1 MNKILIVAMSTVLL
15 ANTHAYAI
23 DVHDDNIAAHPAANN
38 ESIAAV
44 ANMSVATATYDAP
57 AGWHRSDNKGIV
69 TFTAPEQDA
78 KLVIVA
84 ISSTKSAE
92 AAAAAAWA
100 IHDPNFARDIRL
112 NTPAAADRGWDFMR
126 RIEYQTSPSEKKLV
140 YANVYS
146 NGSQWQVVLLDGDSG
161 TISKRRA
168 ALDSVFESFAL
179 EGYTPEDFSKLKPH
193 PLTAER
199 IELLKKFVSDSAN
212 SLSIPGVGFSLIQ
225 DGKVVFE
232 GGVGVKSFDSVEP
245 VDKNTK
251 FMIASNTK
259 GMTTLLLAKLVE
271 MGKLRWDDRVI
282 DHYPAFRL
290 GDQKTTERVLVRHLV
305 CACTGLPRKDFY
317 WMFNNTPTTPASAT
331 FDDLAAMAPTSGF
344 GELYQYNNQ
353 MPAAAGFLAGYI
365 LYPEMEIGA
374 AYDKAMQTYI
384 FDPLGMTET
393 TFSMRQGMKGNFAT
407 PHALNIDHK
416 IEIIEQTTDRG
427 FNYLATAYRPS
438 GAAWSSPHDLIKYI
452 QNELTQG
459 AGHNGKRLFAADP
472 LLERRKPG
480 VSAGKDRAYGMGL
493 ATKKIAGVEIVEHGG
508 SLAGFRSQIVIIPG
522 ANAGAVIL
530 TNAEAGAALLS
541 PFGRR
546 LVEILYNGDEK
557 AFGQV
562 AVAAEIQRL
571 NWNKFKQDLTI
582 PADPKTVA
590 DLAKHYHSAE
600 LGSLDIRQVNGATV
614 FDPGV
619 WSSRIATKKNPDGTI
634 SVVLTEGFILGTEAV
649 IGKANDKRTLT
660 LIGAQH
666 KYVFTEVDEGTK
678 ASGR

>member
-1 MNKILIVAMSTVLL
+1 MNKILIIAMSTVLL
-15 ANTHAYAI
+15 ANPPSVAI
-23 DVHDDNIAAHPAANN
+23 DIHN
-38 ESIAAV
+38 ESIATHPTTNKEFSSAAV
-44 ANMSVATATYDAP
+44 DMSVVTATYDAP
-57 AGWHRSDNKGIV
+57 PGWSKSGKEGIV
-69 TFTAPEQDA
+69 TFTAPEKDA

-84 ISSTKSAE
+84 ISSAISAE

-100 IHDPNFARDIRL
+100 IHDPDFARDIKQ
-112 NTPAAADRGWDFMR
+112 NTPAAADRGWDIMR
-126 RIEYQTSPSEKKLV
+126 QIEYQTSPSEEKLV
-140 YANVYS
+140 SANVYS
-146 NGSQWQVVLLDGDSG
+146 TGSQWQVVLLDGDRG

-168 ALDSVFESFAL
+168 ALDRVFESFAL
-179 EGYTPEDFSKLKPH
+179 EGYIPEDLSKLKPQ

-212 SLSIPGVGFSLIQ
+212 ILSIPGVGFSVIQ

-232 GGVGVKSFDSVEP
+232 GGVGVKSFDSIEP

-259 GMTTLLLAKLVE
+259 GITTLLLAKLVE

-290 GDQKTTERVLVRHLV
+290 GDQKTTERVLVRHLI
-305 CACTGLPRKDFY
+305 CACTGLPRKDID
-317 WMFNNTPTTPASAT
+317 WMFNNTPNTPASAT
-331 FDDLAAMAPTSGF
+331 FDDLAAMTPTSGF

-353 MPAAAGFLAGYI
+353 LPAAAGYLAGHI

-374 AYDKAMQTYI
+374 AYDKAMQTFI
-384 FDPLGMTET
+384 FAPLAMTET
-393 TFSMRQGMKGNFAT
+393 TFSMREAMNGNFAM
-407 PHALNIDHK
+407 PHALSVDHK
-416 IEIIEQTTDRG
+416 IEVIEQTTDRG
-427 FNYLATAYRPS
+427 FNHLATAYRPS
-438 GAAWSSPHDLIKYI
+438 GAAWSTPHDLIKYI

-459 AGHNGKRLFAADP
+459 EGLAGKRLFAAEA

-480 VSAGKDRAYGMGL
+480 VSVGKHRAYGMGL

-508 SLAGFRSQIVIIPG
+508 SLAGYKSQIVIIPS
-522 ANAGAVIL
+522 ANTGAVIL
-530 TNAEAGAALLS
+530 TNAESGRALWS

-546 LVEILYNGDEK
+546 LVEILYNGEEK

-562 AVAAEIQRL
+562 AVAAEVQRL
-571 NWNKFKQDLTI
+571 ERNKFKQDLTI

-590 DLAKHYHSAE
+590 NLAKRYHSAE
-600 LGSLDIRQVNGATV
+600 LGPLNIRLVNGETV

-619 WSSRIATKKNPDGTI
+619 WSSRIATKKNPDGTT
-634 SVVLTEGFILGTEAV
+634 SVVLTEGVMLGAEAV
-649 IGKANDKRTLT
+649 IGKVKDKRTLT
-660 LIGAQH
+660 LIDAQH
-666 KYVFTEVDEGTK
+666 KYVFTEVDESTK